1 MTMAVKLSADFQV
14 YLITDRSLFAPDVF
28 LTAVES
34 ALKGGIRALQLREK
48 DLDHYALPDLARQ
61 MKTLTQKY
69 NASLMINGQ
78 AEVAHVVG
86 AEGVHLPENCIASI
100 KEIRK
105 KFPRLVVGVSTH
117 SLEKAR
123 EAEVIGADFITF
135 SPIFDTPSKKEYG
148 PPQGLDKLR
157 EAVQAVNI
165 PVLAL
170 GGITQERITPVLQA
184 GAFGVALISGIWN
197 SGNIEKSVFEYI
209 QHFGGK
215 SV

>member
-1 MTMAVKLSADFQV
+1 MAVKLSADFQV